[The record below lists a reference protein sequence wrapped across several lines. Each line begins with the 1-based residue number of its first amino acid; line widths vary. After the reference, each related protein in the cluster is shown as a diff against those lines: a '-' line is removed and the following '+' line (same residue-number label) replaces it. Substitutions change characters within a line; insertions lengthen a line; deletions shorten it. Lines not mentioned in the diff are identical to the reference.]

1 MNLIAKL
8 LLSALSI
15 YIFAWFLPGVTIS
28 NYKTAII
35 VTLLIAVVDTFV
47 KPALRLLTFPITF
60 ITLGLSLLIINA
72 CLILFID
79 YLVSGF
85 AVSSIWMAMI
95 FAILCSLFSI
105 GQGLFGSDS

>member
-1 MNLIAKL
+1 MI
-8 LLSALSI
+8 I
-15 YIFAWFLPGVTIS
+15 YLFAWFLPGVTIA

-47 KPALRLLTFPITF
+47 KPVLRFLAFPITF
-60 ITLGLSLLIINA
+60 LTLGLFLLIINA

-79 YLVSGF
+79 FLVDGF
-85 AVSSIWMAMI
+85 AVSSIWTAML

-105 GQGLFGSDS
+105 GEGLFSKDSR